1 MFLGEYEYKVDAKG
15 RVPLPP
21 KFRKQF
27 ADGII
32 LNLGPDGQI
41 DGYTQGGWSDN
52 AKQLD
57 SGPLKKNK
65 QRELTRAF
73 FSSAFDLE
81 LDGQGRIMLP
91 PALRKGAGIEDSDSL
106 VIIGANT
113 CIEIWSAERW
123 NKAKVEARENL
134 WHHIES
140 MEPER

>member
-15 RVPLPP
+15 RVPFPP
-21 KFRKQF
+21 KFRKDF

-41 DGYTQGGWSDN
+41 NGYTVHDWNVNSD
-52 AKQLD
+52 KLD
-57 SGPLKKNK
+57 FGPVNRNK
-65 QRELTRAF
+65 YREMTRAF

-106 VIIGANT
+106 VIIGANK
-113 CIEIWSAERW
+113 CIEIWNSERW
-123 NKAKVEARENL
+123 NEAKVEARENL
-134 WHHIES
+134 WQHFES
-140 MEPER
+140 MGTE